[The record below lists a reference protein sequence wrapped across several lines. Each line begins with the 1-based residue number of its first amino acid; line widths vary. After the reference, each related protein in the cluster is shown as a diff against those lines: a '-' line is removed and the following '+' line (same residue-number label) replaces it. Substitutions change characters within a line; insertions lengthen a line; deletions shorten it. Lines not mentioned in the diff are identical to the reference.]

1 MKRGD
6 IYLFSIFWLHASM
19 QGEYIGFRGVVTFD
33 TTHKTNLYDKSLDT
47 FVRANHQS
55 TISSA
60 PCFVLRCCVM
70 KLWRHSSGHL
80 MHLKHAWTLRGHEL
94 C

>member
-1 MKRGD
+1 VSKLLTFFRTYKKIYNSFVISSWMRRGD

-47 FVRANHQS
+47 FVRANH
-55 TISSA
+55 
-60 PCFVLRCCVM
+60 
-70 KLWRHSSGHL
+70 
-80 MHLKHAWTLRGHEL
+80 
-94 C
+94 